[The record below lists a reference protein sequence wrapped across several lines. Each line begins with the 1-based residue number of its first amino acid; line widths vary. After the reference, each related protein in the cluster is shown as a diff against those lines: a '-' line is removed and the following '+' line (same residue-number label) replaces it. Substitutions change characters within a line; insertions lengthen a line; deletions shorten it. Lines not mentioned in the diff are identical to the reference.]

1 MRLDSRQ
8 AHPPSRFEVRAA
20 HDLAVEHRPRG
31 HRRHPALQRR
41 LPLRVPGRAGDAP
54 HRQLRGQWHRIRN
67 EAGLPGLRIHDL
79 RHNWAS
85 TAAMNGVDMVTV
97 AKLLGHA
104 LVETEACPP
113 CRRAPG
119 RSGGEGRSLHRRRR
133 WYGTAARRSA
143 IEAPAL
149 RPLRQELS
157 APQARRAP
165 GQWSKAAPLC
175 GALDNVFMP
184 NR

>member
-1 MRLDSRQ
+1 MVKVST
-8 AHPPSRFEVRAA
+8 AS
-20 HDLAVEHRPRG
+20 
-31 HRRHPALQRR
+31 
-41 LPLRVPGRAGDAP
+41 PGRCSASEPRTIWLSSTARAVIDAIPRYSDDCPFVFPAGPATR
-54 HRQLRGQWHRIRN
+54 HIGNFEAQWHRILN

-184 NR
+184 KS